1 MSKHRSGT
9 GQALTLID
17 PGAGSVPGRA
27 DRPQENGA
35 EEGELRRDERSL
47 QMVAEELA
55 TALEHMERAL
65 LASKGTGFSGR
76 VREAFEETD
85 LLQREASRE
94 FGRKVGDRMGRSTLW
109 RVQRGVDVD

>member
-1 MSKHRSGT
+1 
-9 GQALTLID
+9 
-17 PGAGSVPGRA
+17 
-27 DRPQENGA
+27 
-35 EEGELRRDERSL
+35 
-47 QMVAEELA
+47 MVAEELA